1 MIPAAGTGFAGWRG
15 LAGDA
20 RGNTL
25 LEFGLIAPTFLIL
38 LLGCA
43 NLGQMLYGKVLLN
56 GAIEAAAR
64 SSSTETGDTTAADT
78 MVRKIVSPV
87 LPGASYT
94 ITRYSYYDYTDI
106 GRMEKYT
113 DGNGNGTCDNG
124 ETYIDEN
131 RSGAWDNVRTSGQ
144 GGADDVVVYKVVA
157 QYRPVFKIP
166 LMPGQWQQITLT
178 SQTVKKNQPF
188 AMQANYATTTGTCA

>member
-1 MIPAAGTGFAGWRG
+1 MSRPGIADWRA
-15 LAGDA
+15 LARDE
-20 RGNTL
+20 RGSTL

-64 SSSTETGDTTAADT
+64 SSSTENRDTTAADT
-78 MVRKIVSPV
+78 MVRKIVGPI

-94 ITRYSYYDYTDI
+94 ISRFSYYDYTDV
-106 GRMEKYT
+106 GRMEKFT

-124 ETYIDEN
+124 EPYIDEN
-131 RSGAWDNVRTSGQ
+131 GTGGWDNVRRSGQ
-144 GGADDVVVYKVVA
+144 GGADDVVVYKVVT
-157 QYRPVFKIP
+157 QYSPLFKIP
-166 LMPGQWQQITLT
+166 LMPGQWQRITLT

-188 AMQANYATTTGTCA
+188 ATQANYSTLTGNCP

>member
-1 MIPAAGTGFAGWRG
+1 MSRPGIADWRAFARDERG
-15 LAGDA
+15 S
-20 RGNTL
+20 TL

-64 SSSTETGDTTAADT
+64 SSSTENRDTTAADT
-78 MVRKIVSPV
+78 MVRKIVGPI

-94 ITRYSYYDYTDI
+94 ISRFSYYDYTDV
-106 GRMEKYT
+106 GRMEKFT

-124 ETYIDEN
+124 EPYIDEN
-131 RSGAWDNVRTSGQ
+131 GTGGWDNVRRSGQ
-144 GGADDVVVYKVVA
+144 GGADDVVVYKVVT
-157 QYRPVFKIP
+157 QYSPLFKIP

-188 AMQANYATTTGTCA
+188 ASQANYSTLTGNCP

>member
-1 MIPAAGTGFAGWRG
+1 VSRPSIADWRA
-15 LAGDA
+15 LARDE
-20 RGNTL
+20 RGSTL

-64 SSSTETGDTTAADT
+64 SSSTENRDTTAADT
-78 MVRKIVSPV
+78 MVRKIVGPI

-94 ITRYSYYDYTDI
+94 ISRFSYYDYTDV
-106 GRMEKYT
+106 GRMEKFT

-124 ETYIDEN
+124 EPYINEN
-131 RSGAWDNVRTSGQ
+131 GTGGWDNVRRSGQ

-157 QYRPVFKIP
+157 QYSPLFKIP

-188 AMQANYATTTGTCA
+188 ATQANYSTLTGNCP

>member
-1 MIPAAGTGFAGWRG
+1 VSRPGIADWRALG
-15 LAGDA
+15 RDE
-20 RGNTL
+20 RGSTL

-64 SSSTETGDTTAADT
+64 SSSTENRDTTAADT
-78 MVRKIVSPV
+78 MVRKIVGPI

-94 ITRYSYYDYTDI
+94 ISRFSYYDYTDV
-106 GRMEKYT
+106 GRMEKFT

-124 ETYIDEN
+124 EPYIDEN
-131 RSGAWDNVRTSGQ
+131 GTGGWDNVRRSGQ
-144 GGADDVVVYKVVA
+144 GGADDVVVYKVVT
-157 QYRPVFKIP
+157 QYSPLFKIP

-188 AMQANYATTTGTCA
+188 ASQANYSTLTGNCP

>member
-1 MIPAAGTGFAGWRG
+1 VSRPGIADWRA
-15 LAGDA
+15 LARDE
-20 RGNTL
+20 RGSTL

-64 SSSTETGDTTAADT
+64 SSSTENRDTTAADT
-78 MVRKIVSPV
+78 MVRKIVGPI

-94 ITRYSYYDYTDI
+94 ISRFSYYDYTDV
-106 GRMEKYT
+106 GRMEKFT

-124 ETYIDEN
+124 EPYIDEN
-131 RSGAWDNVRTSGQ
+131 GTGGWDNVRRSGQ
-144 GGADDVVVYKVVA
+144 GGADDVVVYKVVT
-157 QYRPVFKIP
+157 QYSPLFKIP

-188 AMQANYATTTGTCA
+188 ASQANYSTLTGNCP

>member
-1 MIPAAGTGFAGWRG
+1 MSRPGIADWRALG
-15 LAGDA
+15 RDE
-20 RGNTL
+20 RGSTL

-64 SSSTETGDTTAADT
+64 SSSTETRDTTAADT
-78 MVRKIVSPV
+78 MVRKIVGPI

-94 ITRYSYYDYTDI
+94 ISRFSYYDYTDV
-106 GRMEKYT
+106 GRMEKFT

-124 ETYIDEN
+124 EPYINEN
-131 RSGAWDNVRTSGQ
+131 GTGGWDNVRRSGQ

-157 QYRPVFKIP
+157 QYSPLFKIP

-188 AMQANYATTTGTCA
+188 ATQANYSTLTGNCP

>member
-1 MIPAAGTGFAGWRG
+1 VSRPGIADWRALG
-15 LAGDA
+15 RDE
-20 RGNTL
+20 RGSTL

-64 SSSTETGDTTAADT
+64 SSSTETRDTTAADT
-78 MVRKIVSPV
+78 MVRKIVGPI

-94 ITRYSYYDYTDI
+94 ISRFSYYDYTDV
-106 GRMEKYT
+106 GRMEKFT

-124 ETYIDEN
+124 EPYINEN
-131 RSGAWDNVRTSGQ
+131 GTGGWDNVRRSGQ

-157 QYRPVFKIP
+157 QYSPLFKIP

-188 AMQANYATTTGTCA
+188 ATQANYSTLTGNCP

>member
-1 MIPAAGTGFAGWRG
+1 VSRPGIADWRAFARDERG
-15 LAGDA
+15 S
-20 RGNTL
+20 TL

-64 SSSTETGDTTAADT
+64 SSSTENRDTTAADT
-78 MVRKIVSPV
+78 MVRKIVGPI

-94 ITRYSYYDYTDI
+94 ISRFSYYDYTDV
-106 GRMEKYT
+106 GRMEKFT

-124 ETYIDEN
+124 EPYIDEN
-131 RSGAWDNVRTSGQ
+131 GTGGWDNVRRSGQ
-144 GGADDVVVYKVVA
+144 GGADDVVVYKVVT
-157 QYRPVFKIP
+157 QYSPLFKIP

-188 AMQANYATTTGTCA
+188 ASQANYSTLTGNCP

>member
-1 MIPAAGTGFAGWRG
+1 VSRPSIADWRA
-15 LAGDA
+15 LARDE
-20 RGNTL
+20 RGSTL

-64 SSSTETGDTTAADT
+64 SSSTETRDTTAADT
-78 MVRKIVSPV
+78 MVRKIVGPI

-94 ITRYSYYDYTDI
+94 ISRFSYYDYTDV
-106 GRMEKYT
+106 GRMEKFT

-124 ETYIDEN
+124 EPYINEN
-131 RSGAWDNVRTSGQ
+131 GTGGWDNVRRSGQ

-157 QYRPVFKIP
+157 QYSPLFKIP

-188 AMQANYATTTGTCA
+188 ATQANYSTLTGNCP

>member
-1 MIPAAGTGFAGWRG
+1 MSRPSIADWRA
-15 LAGDA
+15 LARDE
-20 RGNTL
+20 RGSTL

-64 SSSTETGDTTAADT
+64 SSSTENRDTTAADT
-78 MVRKIVSPV
+78 MVRKIVGPI

-94 ITRYSYYDYTDI
+94 ISRFSYYDYTDV
-106 GRMEKYT
+106 GRMEKFT

-124 ETYIDEN
+124 EPYINEN
-131 RSGAWDNVRTSGQ
+131 GTGGWDNVRRSGQ

-157 QYRPVFKIP
+157 QYSPLFKIP

-188 AMQANYATTTGTCA
+188 ATQANYSTLTGNCP

>member
-1 MIPAAGTGFAGWRG
+1 MSRPSIADWRA
-15 LAGDA
+15 LARDE
-20 RGNTL
+20 RGSTL

-64 SSSTETGDTTAADT
+64 SSSTETRDTTAADT
-78 MVRKIVSPV
+78 MVRKIVGPI

-94 ITRYSYYDYTDI
+94 ISRFSYYDYTDV
-106 GRMEKYT
+106 GRMEKFT

-124 ETYIDEN
+124 EPYINEN
-131 RSGAWDNVRTSGQ
+131 GTGGWDNVRRSGQ

-157 QYRPVFKIP
+157 QYSPLFKIP

-188 AMQANYATTTGTCA
+188 ATQANYSTLTGNCP

>member
-1 MIPAAGTGFAGWRG
+1 MSRPGIADWRALG
-15 LAGDA
+15 RDE
-20 RGNTL
+20 RGSTL

-64 SSSTETGDTTAADT
+64 SSSTENRDTTAADT
-78 MVRKIVSPV
+78 MVRKIVGPI

-94 ITRYSYYDYTDI
+94 ISRFSYYDYTDV
-106 GRMEKYT
+106 GRMEKFT

-124 ETYIDEN
+124 EPYIDEN
-131 RSGAWDNVRTSGQ
+131 GTGGWDNVRRSGQ
-144 GGADDVVVYKVVA
+144 GGADDVVVYKVVT
-157 QYRPVFKIP
+157 QYSPLFKIP

-188 AMQANYATTTGTCA
+188 ASQANYSTLTGNCP